1 MSSFFDFL
9 PIVTAAAIIDSI
21 NFCAFSVLLLTIAFL
36 FSAGNIHSR
45 ILKIGGFYIAG
56 IFLVYILI
64 GLGIM
69 QTLHFF
75 NAPHFMAKI
84 GASILILFGGI
95 NIINEFFPAVA
106 KALTGKPAEFPIK
119 LKIPSAAHQ
128 KMAALIEKGSVPAA
142 FFLGVLVGL
151 YEFPCT
157 GGPYLM
163 ILGLLHDRA
172 TYIKGAAYLLFY
184 NMVFVLPLVITLFI
198 ASNETLLGKLKMWRE
213 NKNIRVKLLS
223 GVAMIILGVIIFML

>member
-36 FSAGNIHSR
+36 FSAGNLRAGIV
-45 ILKIGGFYIAG
+45 KIGGFYIAG
-56 IFLVYILI
+56 IFLVYVLI

-69 QTLHFF
+69 QMLHFF

-84 GASILILFGGI
+84 GALILILFGGI
-95 NIINEFFPAVA
+95 NVINEFFP
-106 KALTGKPAEFPIK
+106 TFPIK
-119 LKIPSAAHQ
+119 LKIPNAAHQ
-128 KMAALIEKGSVPAA
+128 KMGKLIEKGSAPAA
-142 FFLGVLVGL
+142 FFLGALVGL
-151 YEFPCT
+151 SEFPCT

-163 ILGLLHDRA
+163 ILGFLHDRA
-172 TYIKGAAYLLFY
+172 TYVKGAAYLLFY

>member
-36 FSAGNIHSR
+36 FSAGNLRAGIV
-45 ILKIGGFYIAG
+45 KIGGFYIAG
-56 IFLVYILI
+56 IFLVYVLI

-84 GASILILFGGI
+84 GALILILFGGI
-95 NIINEFFPAVA
+95 NVINEFFP
-106 KALTGKPAEFPIK
+106 TFPIK
-119 LKIPSAAHQ
+119 LKIPNAAHQ
-128 KMAALIEKGSVPAA
+128 KMGKLIEKGSAPAA
-142 FFLGVLVGL
+142 FFLGALVGL
-151 YEFPCT
+151 SEFPCT

-163 ILGLLHDRA
+163 ILGFLHDRA
-172 TYIKGAAYLLFY
+172 TYVKGAAYLLFY

>member
-1 MSSFFDFL
+1 MPSFFDFL

-21 NFCAFSVLLLTIAFL
+21 NFCAFSVLLLTVAFL
-36 FSAGNIHSR
+36 FSAGNTRSR

-64 GLGIM
+64 GLGII

-75 NAPHFMAKI
+75 NIPHFMAKI
-84 GASILILFGGI
+84 GASVMILFGAI
-95 NIINEFFPAVA
+95 NIINEFFPA
-106 KALTGKPAEFPIK
+106 FPIK
-119 LKIPSAAHQ
+119 LKIPASAHQ

-163 ILGLLHDRA
+163 ILGFLHDRA

-184 NMVFVLPLVITLFI
+184 NLVFVLPLVITLFI
-198 ASNETLLGKLKMWRE
+198 ASNETLLGKLRMWKE
-213 NKNIRVKLLS
+213 NKNIRIKFLS
-223 GVAMIILGVIIFML
+223 GVAMIVLGVIIFML

>member
-1 MSSFFDFL
+1 MPSLFEFL
-9 PIVTAAAIIDSI
+9 PIVTIAAIIDSI

-36 FSAGNIHSR
+36 FSVGYIRSK

-64 GLGIM
+64 GLGII

-75 NAPHFMAKI
+75 NMPHFMAKI
-84 GASILILFGGI
+84 GASVMILFGAI
-95 NIINEFFPAVA
+95 NIINEFFPA
-106 KALTGKPAEFPIK
+106 FPIK
-119 LKIPSAAHQ
+119 LKIPTSAHQ
-128 KMAALIEKGSVPAA
+128 KMAALIEKGSVPTA

-163 ILGLLHDRA
+163 ILGFLHDRT

-198 ASNETLLGKLKMWRE
+198 ASNKTLLGKLRVWRE
-213 NKNIRVKLLS
+213 NKNIRIKFLS

>member
-1 MSSFFDFL
+1 MPSFFDFL

-36 FSAGNIHSR
+36 FSAGKLRSGI
-45 ILKIGGFYIAG
+45 IKIGGFYIAG
-56 IFLVYILI
+56 IFLVYVLI

-75 NAPHFMAKI
+75 NMPHFMAKI
-84 GASILILFGGI
+84 GASVMILFGAI
-95 NIINEFFPAVA
+95 NIINEFIPA
-106 KALTGKPAEFPIK
+106 FPIK
-119 LKIPSAAHQ
+119 LKIPASAHQ
-128 KMAALIEKGSVPAA
+128 KMAALIEKGSVPTA

-163 ILGLLHDRA
+163 ILGFLHDRT

-198 ASNETLLGKLKMWRE
+198 ASNETLLGKLRVWRE
-213 NKNIRVKLLS
+213 NKNIRIKFLS

>member
-36 FSAGNIHSR
+36 FSAGNLRAGIV
-45 ILKIGGFYIAG
+45 KIGGFYIAG
-56 IFLVYILI
+56 IFLVYVLI

-69 QTLHFF
+69 QMLHFF

-84 GASILILFGGI
+84 GALILILFGGI
-95 NIINEFFPAVA
+95 NVINELFP
-106 KALTGKPAEFPIK
+106 TFPIK
-119 LKIPSAAHQ
+119 LKIPNAAHQ
-128 KMAALIEKGSVPAA
+128 KMGKLIEKGSAPAA
-142 FFLGVLVGL
+142 FFLGALVGL
-151 YEFPCT
+151 SEFPCT

-163 ILGLLHDRA
+163 ILGFLDDRA
-172 TYIKGAAYLLFY
+172 TYVKGAAYLLFY

>member
-1 MSSFFDFL
+1 MPSLFEFL
-9 PIVTAAAIIDSI
+9 PIVTIAAIIDSI
-21 NFCAFSVLLLTIAFL
+21 NFCAFSVLLLTVAFL
-36 FSAGNIHSR
+36 FSAGKLRSGI
-45 ILKIGGFYIAG
+45 IKIGGFYIAG

-64 GLGIM
+64 GLGII

-75 NAPHFMAKI
+75 NIPHFMAKI
-84 GASILILFGGI
+84 GASVMILFGAI
-95 NIINEFFPAVA
+95 NIINEFFPA
-106 KALTGKPAEFPIK
+106 FPIK
-119 LKIPSAAHQ
+119 LKIPASAHQ
-128 KMAALIEKGSVPAA
+128 KMAALIEKGSVPTA

-163 ILGLLHDRA
+163 ILGFLHDRT

-198 ASNETLLGKLKMWRE
+198 ASNETLLGKLRAWRE
-213 NKNIRVKLLS
+213 NKNIRIKFLS

>member
-1 MSSFFDFL
+1 MPSFFDFL

-21 NFCAFSVLLLTIAFL
+21 NFCAFSVLLLTVAFL
-36 FSAGNIHSR
+36 FSAGNTRSR

-64 GLGIM
+64 GLGII

-75 NAPHFMAKI
+75 NIPHFMAKI
-84 GASILILFGGI
+84 GASVMILFGAI
-95 NIINEFFPAVA
+95 NIINEFFPA
-106 KALTGKPAEFPIK
+106 FPIK
-119 LKIPSAAHQ
+119 LKIPASAYQ

-163 ILGLLHDRA
+163 ILGFLHDRA

-184 NMVFVLPLVITLFI
+184 NLVFVLPLVITLFI
-198 ASNETLLGKLKMWRE
+198 ASNETLLGKLRMWKE
-213 NKNIRVKLLS
+213 NKNIRIKFLS
-223 GVAMIILGVIIFML
+223 GVAMIVLGVIIFML

>member
-1 MSSFFDFL
+1 MPSLFEFL
-9 PIVTAAAIIDSI
+9 PIVTIAAIIDSI

-36 FSAGNIHSR
+36 FSVGYIRSK

-64 GLGIM
+64 GLGII

-75 NAPHFMAKI
+75 NMPHFMAKI
-84 GASILILFGGI
+84 GASVMILFGAI
-95 NIINEFFPAVA
+95 NIINEFFPA
-106 KALTGKPAEFPIK
+106 FPIK
-119 LKIPSAAHQ
+119 LKIPTSAHQ
-128 KMAALIEKGSVPAA
+128 KMAALIEKGSVPTA

-163 ILGLLHDRA
+163 ILGFLHDRT

>member
-21 NFCAFSVLLLTIAFL
+21 NFCAFSVLLLTVAFL
-36 FSAGNIHSR
+36 FSAGNTRSR

-64 GLGIM
+64 GLGII

-75 NAPHFMAKI
+75 NIPHFMAKI
-84 GASILILFGGI
+84 GASVMILFGAI
-95 NIINEFFPAVA
+95 NIINEFFPA
-106 KALTGKPAEFPIK
+106 FPIK
-119 LKIPSAAHQ
+119 LKIPASAHQ

-163 ILGLLHDRA
+163 ILGFLHDRA

-184 NMVFVLPLVITLFI
+184 NLVFVLPLVITLFI
-198 ASNETLLGKLKMWRE
+198 ASNETLLGKLRMWKE
-213 NKNIRVKLLS
+213 NKNIRIKFLS
-223 GVAMIILGVIIFML
+223 GVAMIVLGVIIFML

>member
-1 MSSFFDFL
+1 MPSLFEFL
-9 PIVTAAAIIDSI
+9 PIVTIAAIIDSI
-21 NFCAFSVLLLTIAFL
+21 NFCAFSVLLLTVAFL
-36 FSAGNIHSR
+36 FSVGKLRSGI
-45 ILKIGGFYIAG
+45 IKIGGFYIAG

-64 GLGIM
+64 GLGII

-75 NAPHFMAKI
+75 NIPHFMAKI
-84 GASILILFGGI
+84 GASVMILFGAI
-95 NIINEFFPAVA
+95 NIINEFFPA
-106 KALTGKPAEFPIK
+106 FPIK
-119 LKIPSAAHQ
+119 LKIPASAHQ
-128 KMAALIEKGSVPAA
+128 KMAALIEKGSVPTA

-163 ILGLLHDRA
+163 ILGFLHDRT

-198 ASNETLLGKLKMWRE
+198 ASNETLLGKLRAWRE
-213 NKNIRVKLLS
+213 NKNIRIKFLS

>member
-1 MSSFFDFL
+1 MPSFFDFL

-21 NFCAFSVLLLTIAFL
+21 NFCAFSVLLLTVAFL
-36 FSAGNIHSR
+36 FSAGNTRSR

-64 GLGIM
+64 GLGII

-75 NAPHFMAKI
+75 NIPHFMAKI
-84 GASILILFGGI
+84 GASVMILFGAI
-95 NIINEFFPAVA
+95 NIINEFFPA
-106 KALTGKPAEFPIK
+106 FPIK
-119 LKIPSAAHQ
+119 LKIPASAHQ

-151 YEFPCT
+151 YEFPCI

-163 ILGLLHDRA
+163 ILGFLHDRA

-184 NMVFVLPLVITLFI
+184 NLVFVLPLVITLFI
-198 ASNETLLGKLKMWRE
+198 ASNETLLGKLRMWKE
-213 NKNIRVKLLS
+213 NKNIRIKFLS
-223 GVAMIILGVIIFML
+223 GVAMIVLGVIIFML

>member
-1 MSSFFDFL
+1 MPSFFDFL

-21 NFCAFSVLLLTIAFL
+21 NFCAFSVLLLTVAFL
-36 FSAGNIHSR
+36 FSAGKLRSGI
-45 ILKIGGFYIAG
+45 IKIGGFYIAG

-64 GLGIM
+64 GLGII

-75 NAPHFMAKI
+75 NIPHFMAKI
-84 GASILILFGGI
+84 GASVMILFGAI
-95 NIINEFFPAVA
+95 NIINEFFPA
-106 KALTGKPAEFPIK
+106 FPIK
-119 LKIPSAAHQ
+119 LKIPTSAHQ
-128 KMAALIEKGSVPAA
+128 KMAALIEKGSVPAM

-163 ILGLLHDRA
+163 ILGFLHDRT

-184 NMVFVLPLVITLFI
+184 NMVFVLPLVIALFI
-198 ASNETLLGKLKMWRE
+198 ASNKTLLGKLRMWRE
-213 NKNIRVKLLS
+213 NKNVRIKFLS

>member
-1 MSSFFDFL
+1 MPSLFEFL
-9 PIVTAAAIIDSI
+9 PIVTIAAIIDSI

-36 FSAGNIHSR
+36 FSVGYIRSK

-64 GLGIM
+64 GLGII

-75 NAPHFMAKI
+75 NMPHFMAKI
-84 GASILILFGGI
+84 GASVMILFGAI
-95 NIINEFFPAVA
+95 NIINEFFPA
-106 KALTGKPAEFPIK
+106 FPIK
-119 LKIPSAAHQ
+119 LKIPTSTHQ
-128 KMAALIEKGSVPAA
+128 KMAALIEKGSVPTA

-163 ILGLLHDRA
+163 ILGFLHDRT

-198 ASNETLLGKLKMWRE
+198 ASNKTLLGKLRVWRE
-213 NKNIRVKLLS
+213 NKNIRIKFLS

>member
-1 MSSFFDFL
+1 MPSLFEFL
-9 PIVTAAAIIDSI
+9 PIVTIAAIIDSI
-21 NFCAFSVLLLTIAFL
+21 NFCAFSFLLLTIAFL
-36 FSAGNIHSR
+36 FSVGYIRSK

-64 GLGIM
+64 GLGII

-75 NAPHFMAKI
+75 NMPHFMAKI
-84 GASILILFGGI
+84 GASVMILFGAI
-95 NIINEFFPAVA
+95 NIINEFFPA
-106 KALTGKPAEFPIK
+106 FPIK
-119 LKIPSAAHQ
+119 LKIPTSAHQ
-128 KMAALIEKGSVPAA
+128 KMAALIEKGSVPTA

-163 ILGLLHDRA
+163 ILGFLHDRT

-198 ASNETLLGKLKMWRE
+198 ASNKTLLGKLRVWRE
-213 NKNIRVKLLS
+213 NKNIRIKFLS

>member
-36 FSAGNIHSR
+36 FSAGNLRAGIV
-45 ILKIGGFYIAG
+45 KIGGFYIAG
-56 IFLVYILI
+56 IFLVYVLI

-69 QTLHFF
+69 QMLHFF

-84 GASILILFGGI
+84 GALILILFGGI
-95 NIINEFFPAVA
+95 NVINEFFPAVA

-128 KMAALIEKGSVPAA
+128 KMGKLIEKGSAPAA
-142 FFLGVLVGL
+142 FFLGALVGL
-151 YEFPCT
+151 SEFPCT

-163 ILGLLHDRA
+163 ILGFLHDRA
-172 TYIKGAAYLLFY
+172 TYVKGAAYLLFY

>member
-1 MSSFFDFL
+1 MPSFFEFL
-9 PIVTAAAIIDSI
+9 PLVTTAAIIDSI

-36 FSAGNIHSR
+36 FSAGNIRSK
-45 ILKIGGFYIAG
+45 ILKIGGIYIFG
-56 IFLVYILI
+56 IFLTYILI

-69 QTLHFF
+69 KALYFF

-84 GASILILFGGI
+84 GASAMILFGLV
-95 NIINEFFPAVA
+95 NVINEFFPA
-106 KALTGKPAEFPIK
+106 FPFK
-119 LKIPSAAHQ
+119 LKIPARAHQ
-128 KMAALIEKGSVPAA
+128 KMAALIEKGSVPTA

-172 TYIKGAAYLLFY
+172 TYMKGAAYLLFY
-184 NMVFVLPLVITLFI
+184 NLVFVLPLVITLFI
-198 ASNETLLGKLKMWRE
+198 ASNKTLLEKLRAWKE
-213 NKNIRVKLLS
+213 NKNIRINFWS
-223 GVAMIILGVIIFML
+223 GIAMIILGVIIFML

>member
-119 LKIPSAAHQ
+119 LKIPSAVHQ

>member
-9 PIVTAAAIIDSI
+9 PIVIAAAVIDSI
-21 NFCAFSVLLLTIAFL
+21 NFCAFSVLLLTVAFL
-36 FSAGNIHSR
+36 FSAGKLRSGI
-45 ILKIGGFYIAG
+45 IKIGSFYIAG

-75 NAPHFMAKI
+75 NIPHFMAKI
-84 GASILILFGGI
+84 GASVMILFGAI
-95 NIINEFFPAVA
+95 NIISEFFPA
-106 KALTGKPAEFPIK
+106 FPIK
-119 LKIPSAAHQ
+119 LKIPASAHQ
-128 KMAALIEKGSVPAA
+128 KIAALIEKGSVPAA
-142 FFLGVLVGL
+142 FFLGILTGL

-163 ILGLLHDRA
+163 ILGFLHDRV

-198 ASNETLLGKLKMWRE
+198 ASNETLLGKLRMWRE

-223 GVAMIILGVIIFML
+223 GAAMIILGIIIFVL